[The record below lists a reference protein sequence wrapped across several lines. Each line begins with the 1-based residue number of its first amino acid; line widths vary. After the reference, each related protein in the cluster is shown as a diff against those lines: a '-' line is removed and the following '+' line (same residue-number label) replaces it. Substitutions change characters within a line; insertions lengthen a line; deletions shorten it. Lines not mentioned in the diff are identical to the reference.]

1 MFLRRKK
8 SKTDLLKEQ
17 VSDLTGKAVETAGR
31 AAVTLAPVVESARE
45 SAKEAAGRAAVTLAP
60 VVESARESAK
70 EAAGAAY
77 EAATPH
83 VTKAKAAAAP
93 AVAAALV
100 KAASVL
106 PSAEEEPPKKKG
118 GRLKKLLVLLGLGG
132 VAFAVSKKLQGS
144 STPPAPSRPTPVPD
158 PAPTPAPEPVVTP
171 TAQPAVDIETTVV
184 DVEKPVGV
192 EIVTPLTDNGDAA
205 IAGDDDGSPTVR

>member
-17 VSDLTGKAVETAGR
+17 VSELTDKAVEGAAR
-31 AAVTLAPVVESARE
+31 AATTLAPKVELARESARE
-45 SAKEAAGRAAVTLAP
+45 AATL
-60 VVESARESAK
+60 
-70 EAAGAAY
+70 AY

-106 PSAEEEPPKKKG
+106 PSHEEEPPKKKG
-118 GRLKKLLVLLGLGG
+118 GKLKKLLALVGLGG
-132 VAFAVSKKLQGS
+132 IAYGVSKKVQGS
-144 STPPAPSRPTPVPD
+144 SSASASVAPPRPTPVPN
-158 PAPTPAPEPVVTP
+158 PAPNPDATPTPVPPLQVDEPADEA
-171 TAQPAVDIETTVV
+171 TAQPLVD
-184 DVEKPVGV
+184 G
-192 EIVTPLTDNGDAA
+192 GDTNP
-205 IAGDDDGSPTVR
+205 AGDDDGHAAH